1 MLPSHLV
8 DRFNELLDRA
18 RAAGEPEPTAM
29 SLATVDADGQPSVR
43 VVLLKQ
49 LDQHGFVFYTNT
61 ESDKGRQLQANP
73 RAALCLLWKHLD
85 LQVQVRAEG
94 DVARVADAEAD
105 GYFRTRPRGSQLGAW
120 ASAQSRP
127 MADRA
132 ELERRLGEFE
142 ARFQDHEVPR
152 PGFWSGYRL
161 APRRLEFWH
170 GREHRLHERALFT
183 LEGGHW
189 RESRL
194 FP

>member
-1 MLPSHLV
+1 MLPNHLV

-18 RAAGEPEPTAM
+18 RAAGEPEATAM

-61 ESDKGRQLQANP
+61 ESDKGRQLAANP

-94 DVARVADAEAD
+94 HVALVADAEAD
-105 GYFRTRPRGSQLGAW
+105 GYFATRPRGSQLGAW

-132 ELERRLGEFE
+132 DLERRLGETE
-142 ARFQDHEVPR
+142 ARFRGVEVPR
-152 PGFWSGYRL
+152 PLFWSGYRL
-161 APRRLEFWH
+161 APHRLEFWH

-183 LEGGHW
+183 REGGHW
-189 RESRL
+189 HESRL